1 VHRERREEE
10 GQLAAPAIPAYVAS
24 RRFGD
29 ATITVINDGSSL
41 WAQNFAVP
49 EAALRAAMPEMDAQ
63 GRIRIGFQ
71 VVHIRIGDASILVDA
86 GFDDP
91 DSAWG
96 RKFAATWA
104 GVARSPGVEAGLARI
119 GVRPEEITHLIITH
133 AHFDHY
139 VGVTVEQDGGY
150 VARFPNARHFIGR
163 SDRTRSRY
171 GNPPDPELTS
181 RMETLERLGLL
192 ELVDGDRAIVPGVTM
207 IHAPGESPGHSLV
220 HVASEGAHFY
230 ALGDLLH
237 HPCEVRH
244 LDWVLVGRDQAAMR
258 ASRDRFLAVAAPQE
272 ATLVFSHALFPPWG
286 RIVHDGDGF
295 RWEDA

>member
-1 VHRERREEE
+1 MP
-10 GQLAAPAIPAYVAS
+10 ATAIPAYVAS

-29 ATITVINDGSSL
+29 ATVTVINDGSSL
-41 WAQNFAVP
+41 WAQNFAAP
-49 EAALRAAMPEMDAQ
+49 EAPLRAAMSEMDAR
-63 GRIRIGFQ
+63 GRIPISFH

-96 RKFAATWA
+96 RKFAATWE
-104 GVARSPGVEAGLARI
+104 GVERSPGVEAGLASI

-139 VGVTVEQDGGY
+139 VGATIERGGGY
-150 VARFPNARHFIGR
+150 VARFPNARHFMGQA
-163 SDRTRSRY
+163 DRTRSRY
-171 GNPPDPELTS
+171 GNPPDPELAN

-192 ELVDGDRAIVPGVTM
+192 DLVDGDRDIVPGVTM

-220 HVASEGAHFY
+220 HVASGGAHFY

-237 HPCEVRH
+237 HPCEVEH
-244 LDWVLVGRDQAAMR
+244 LDWVLAGRDQTAMR
-258 ASRDRFLAVAAPQE
+258 ASRDRFLAIALPQHAILVVAH
-272 ATLVFSHALFPPWG
+272 ATFPPWG
-286 RIVHDGDGF
+286 RILPDGNGY